1 MLYKMPPDMTKLL
14 MSMSTMTSIMFTQMK
29 HPLAMGMMLLM
40 QTTMVCIIS
49 GTMYSSFWFSYILFM
64 IMIGGMLVLFMYMTS
79 LASNEMFSPS
89 NKMMSITLMMMLPL
103 MFMMPNVIN
112 NKEMN
117 MHNSMMENDIL
128 TSTTVMYNQ
137 MMGTMTTL
145 LVLYM
150 LMTLI
155 VVVNI
160 INVSKG
166 PLRQM
171 N

>member
-1 MLYKMPPDMTKLL
+1 

-29 HPLAMGMMLLM
+29 HPLAMGLMLLM

-49 GTMYSSFWFSYILFM
+49 GTMYSSFWFSYILFL

-89 NKMMSITLMMMLPL
+89 NKMLSITLMMMLPL
-103 MFMMPNVIN
+103 MYMMPNVTN

>member
-1 MLYKMPPDMTKLL
+1 MTKLL
-14 MSMSTMTSIMFTQMK
+14 MSMSTMTSLMFTQMK
-29 HPLAMGMMLLM
+29 HPLAMGLMLLI
-40 QTTMVCIIS
+40 QTTMVCLIS
-49 GTMYSSFWFSYILFM
+49 GTMYKSFWFSYILFM

-89 NKMMSITLMMMLPL
+89 NKMMVITLMTLPAL
-103 MFMMPNVIN
+103 MYVMPTVTNS
-112 NKEMN
+112 KEMCS
-117 MHNSMMENDIL
+117 HDTMMEDEIM
-128 TSTTVMYNQ
+128 TTTTVMYNQ

-150 LMTLI
+150 LLTLI

-166 PLRQM
+166 PLRHTS
-171 N
+171 

>member
-1 MLYKMPPDMTKLL
+1 MTKML
-14 MSMSTMTSIMFTQMK
+14 MSLSTMTSLMFTQMK
-29 HPLAMGMMLLM
+29 HPMAMGLMLLI
-40 QTTMVCIIS
+40 QTTMVCLIS

-89 NKMMSITLMMMLPL
+89 NKMLVTTLMLLPIL
-103 MFMMPNVIN
+103 MHMMPTVTN

-117 MHNSMMENDIL
+117 THNTMTENEIL
-128 TSTTVMYNQ
+128 TTTTVMYNQ

-150 LMTLI
+150 LLTLI

-166 PLRQM
+166 PLRHTS
-171 N
+171 

>member
-1 MLYKMPPDMTKLL
+1 MTKLL
-14 MSMSTMTSIMFTQMK
+14 MSMSTMTSLMFTQMK
-29 HPLAMGMMLLM
+29 HPMAMGLMLLI
-40 QTTMVCIIS
+40 QTTMVCLIS

-89 NKMMSITLMMMLPL
+89 NKMFMATMTLLPIL
-103 MFMMPNVIN
+103 MYMMPTVTN

-117 MHNSMMENDIL
+117 THSTMMENEIL
-128 TSTTVMYNQ
+128 TTTTVMYNQ

-150 LMTLI
+150 LLTLI

-166 PLRQM
+166 PLRQTS
-171 N
+171 

>member
-1 MLYKMPPDMTKLL
+1 MTKLL
-14 MSMSTMTSIMFTQMK
+14 MSMSTMTSLMFTQMK
-29 HPLAMGMMLLM
+29 HPMAMGLMLLI
-40 QTTMVCIIS
+40 QTTMVCLIS

-89 NKMMSITLMMMLPL
+89 NKMLMTSLMLLPIL
-103 MFMMPNVIN
+103 MHMMPTVTN

-117 MHNSMMENDIL
+117 MHNTMMENEIL
-128 TSTTVMYNQ
+128 TTTTVMYNQ

-150 LMTLI
+150 LLTLI

-160 INVSKG
+160 INVSSG
-166 PLRQM
+166 PLRQTS
-171 N
+171 

>member
-1 MLYKMPPDMTKLL
+1 MTKLL
-14 MSMSTMTSIMFTQMK
+14 MSMSTMTSLMFTQMK
-29 HPLAMGMMLLM
+29 HPMAMGLMLLI
-40 QTTMVCIIS
+40 QTTMVCLIS

-89 NKMMSITLMMMLPL
+89 NKMLMATAMLLPIL
-103 MFMMPNVIN
+103 MYMMPTVTN

-117 MHNSMMENDIL
+117 THSTMMENEIL
-128 TSTTVMYNQ
+128 TTTTVMYNQ

-150 LMTLI
+150 LLTLI

-166 PLRQM
+166 PLRQTS
-171 N
+171 

>member
-1 MLYKMPPDMTKLL
+1 

-29 HPLAMGMMLLM
+29 HPLAMGLMLLM

-49 GTMYSSFWFSYILFM
+49 GTMYSSFWFSYILFL

-89 NKMMSITLMMMLPL
+89 NKMLSITLMMMLPL
-103 MFMMPNVIN
+103 MYLMPNVIN

>member
-1 MLYKMPPDMTKLL
+1 
-14 MSMSTMTSIMFTQMK
+14 MSMSTLTSLMFTQMK
-29 HPLAMGMMLLM
+29 HPLAMGLMLLL
-40 QTTMVCIIS
+40 QTTMVCLIS

-89 NKMMSITLMMMLPL
+89 NKMLMTMLMLTPML
-103 MFMMPNVIN
+103 TYMMPTVTN

-117 MHNSMMENDIL
+117 THECMMENEI
-128 TSTTVMYNQ
+128 TTTTTVMYNQ
-137 MMGTMTTL
+137 MMGIMTTL

-150 LMTLI
+150 LLTLI

-160 INVSKG
+160 INVSSG
-166 PLRQM
+166 PLRHTS
-171 N
+171 

>member
-1 MLYKMPPDMTKLL
+1 M
-14 MSMSTMTSIMFTQMK
+14 MSMSTLTSIMFTQMK
-29 HPLAMGMMLLM
+29 HPMAMGMMLLM
-40 QTTMVCIIS
+40 QTTMVCLIS
-49 GTMYSSFWFSYILFM
+49 GTMYKSFWFSYILFM

-89 NKMMSITLMMMLPL
+89 NKMMMLLPALPILMYIMETT
-103 MFMMPNVIN
+103 IN

-117 MHNSMMENDIL
+117 THETMEENETTI
-128 TSTTVMYNQ
+128 TTTVMYNQ

-166 PLRQM
+166 PLRHTS
-171 N
+171 

>member
-1 MLYKMPPDMTKLL
+1 MTKLL
-14 MSMSTMTSIMFTQMK
+14 MSMSTATSLMFTQMK
-29 HPLAMGMMLLM
+29 HPMAMGLMLLI
-40 QTTMVCIIS
+40 QTTMVCLIS

-89 NKMMSITLMMMLPL
+89 NKMLMATLMLLPAL
-103 MFMMPNVIN
+103 MYTMPTVTN

-117 MHNSMMENDIL
+117 EHNTMMENEIL
-128 TSTTVMYNQ
+128 TTTTVMYNQ

-150 LMTLI
+150 LLTLI

-160 INVSKG
+160 INVTKG
-166 PLRQM
+166 PLRHTS
-171 N
+171 

>member
-1 MLYKMPPDMTKLL
+1 MTKLL
-14 MSMSTMTSIMFTQMK
+14 MSMSTMTSLMFTQMK
-29 HPLAMGMMLLM
+29 HPMAMGLMLLI
-40 QTTMVCIIS
+40 QTTMVCLIS

-89 NKMMSITLMMMLPL
+89 NKMLMTTLMLLPIL
-103 MFMMPNVIN
+103 MYTMPTVTN

-117 MHNSMMENDIL
+117 VHSTMMENEIL
-128 TSTTVMYNQ
+128 TTTTVMYNQ

-150 LMTLI
+150 LLTLI

-166 PLRQM
+166 PLRQTS
-171 N
+171 

>member
-1 MLYKMPPDMTKLL
+1 MTKLL
-14 MSMSTMTSIMFTQMK
+14 MSMSTMTSLMFTQMK
-29 HPLAMGMMLLM
+29 HPLAMGLMLLI
-40 QTTMVCIIS
+40 QTTMVCLIS
-49 GTMYSSFWFSYILFM
+49 GTMYSSFWFSYILFL

-89 NKMMSITLMMMLPL
+89 NKMLMTTLALLPIL
-103 MFMMPNVIN
+103 MYIMPTVTN
-112 NKEMN
+112 NKEMKTY
-117 MHNSMMENDIL
+117 STMMENETL
-128 TSTTVMYNQ
+128 TTTTVMYNQ

-150 LMTLI
+150 LLTLI

-166 PLRQM
+166 PLRQTS
-171 N
+171 

>member
-1 MLYKMPPDMTKLL
+1 MTKLL
-14 MSMSTMTSIMFTQMK
+14 MSMSTMTSLMFTQMK
-29 HPLAMGMMLLM
+29 HPMAMGLMLLI
-40 QTTMVCIIS
+40 QTTMVCLIS

-89 NKMMSITLMMMLPL
+89 NKMLMTSSVLLPIL
-103 MFMMPNVIN
+103 MYMMPTVTN

-117 MHNSMMENDIL
+117 MHNTMMENEIL
-128 TSTTVMYNQ
+128 TTTTVMYNQ

-150 LMTLI
+150 LLTLI

-166 PLRQM
+166 PLRQTS
-171 N
+171 

>member
-1 MLYKMPPDMTKLL
+1 MTKML
-14 MSMSTMTSIMFTQMK
+14 MSMSTMTSLMFTQMK
-29 HPLAMGMMLLM
+29 HPMAMGLMLLI
-40 QTTMVCIIS
+40 QTTMVCLIS

-89 NKMMSITLMMMLPL
+89 NKMLTATLTLLPIL
-103 MFMMPNVIN
+103 MYMMPTVTN
-112 NKEMN
+112 NKEMCT
-117 MHNSMMENDIL
+117 HNTMMENEIL
-128 TSTTVMYNQ
+128 TTTTVMYNQ

-150 LMTLI
+150 LLTLI

-166 PLRQM
+166 PLRHAS
-171 N
+171 

>member
-1 MLYKMPPDMTKLL
+1 MKLL
-14 MSMSTMTSIMFTQMK
+14 MSMSTMTSLMFTQMK
-29 HPLAMGMMLLM
+29 HPMAMGLMLLM

-49 GTMYSSFWFSYILFM
+49 GTMYKSFWFSYILFM

-89 NKMMSITLMMMLPL
+89 NSMVTAMLTMTPILLYIMPTIT
-103 MFMMPNVIN
+103 N

-117 MHNSMMENDIL
+117 IHETMMENE
-128 TSTTVMYNQ
+128 TTTTTTVMYNQ

-150 LMTLI
+150 LLTLI

-160 INVSKG
+160 INVSSG
-166 PLRQM
+166 PLRHTS
-171 N
+171 

>member
-1 MLYKMPPDMTKLL
+1 
-14 MSMSTMTSIMFTQMK
+14 MSMSTATSLMFTQMK
-29 HPLAMGMMLLM
+29 HPMAMGLMLLM
-40 QTTMVCIIS
+40 QTTIVCIIS
-49 GTMYSSFWFSYILFM
+49 GTMYKSFWFSYILFM

-89 NKMMSITLMMMLPL
+89 NKMITAMMMV
-103 MFMMPNVIN
+103 MPILLYTMPTVTN

-117 MHNSMMENDIL
+117 MHEMMMENE
-128 TSTTVMYNQ
+128 TTTTTTVMYNQ

-150 LMTLI
+150 LLTLI

-166 PLRQM
+166 PLRHTS
-171 N
+171 

>member
-1 MLYKMPPDMTKLL
+1 MKLL
-14 MSMSTMTSIMFTQMK
+14 MATSTMTSLMFTQMK
-29 HPLAMGMMLLM
+29 HPLAMGLMLLV

-89 NKMMSITLMMMLPL
+89 NKMLMAMTTMMPITLYI
-103 MFMMPNVIN
+103 MPITTN

-117 MHNSMMENDIL
+117 MHETMMEDEI
-128 TSTTVMYNQ
+128 TTTTTVMYNQ
-137 MMGTMTTL
+137 MMGIMTTL

-150 LMTLI
+150 LLTLI

-166 PLRQM
+166 PLRHTS
-171 N
+171 

>member
-1 MLYKMPPDMTKLL
+1 MTKLL
-14 MSMSTMTSIMFTQMK
+14 MSMSTLTSLMFTQMK
-29 HPLAMGMMLLM
+29 HPLAMGLMLLL
-40 QTTMVCIIS
+40 QTTMICVIS

-89 NKMMSITLMMMLPL
+89 NKMIMTAALILPV
-103 MFMMPNVIN
+103 MTMIMPTTTN
-112 NKEMN
+112 NKDMN
-117 MHNSMMENDIL
+117 NYNMMMENEI
-128 TSTTVMYNQ
+128 TSTTTVMYNQ
-137 MMGTMTTL
+137 LMGIMTTL

-150 LMTLI
+150 LLTLI

-166 PLRQM
+166 PLRHTT
-171 N
+171 

>member
-1 MLYKMPPDMTKLL
+1 MNLL
-14 MSMSTMTSIMFTQMK
+14 MSLSTLTSMMFTQMK
-29 HPLAMGMMLLM
+29 HPMAMGMLLLI
-40 QTTMVCIIS
+40 QTTMVCLIS
-49 GTMYSSFWFSYILFM
+49 GTMYKSFWFSYILFM

-89 NKMMSITLMMMLPL
+89 NKMLMATLAMLPIL
-103 MFMMPNVIN
+103 MPMMTNSIN

-117 MHNSMMENDIL
+117 VHETMMENEI
-128 TSTTVMYNQ
+128 TTTTTVMYNQ

-160 INVSKG
+160 INVSSG
-166 PLRQM
+166 PLRHTS
-171 N
+171 

>member
-1 MLYKMPPDMTKLL
+1 
-14 MSMSTMTSIMFTQMK
+14 MSMSMMTSLMFTQMK
-29 HPLAMGMMLLM
+29 HTMAMGMMLLM
-40 QTTMVCIIS
+40 QTIMVCIIS

-89 NKMMSITLMMMLPL
+89 NKMLLITLLTLPVL
-103 MFMMPNVIN
+103 MHMMPTVTN

-117 MHNSMMENDIL
+117 PHDTMMENEIMM
-128 TSTTVMYNQ
+128 TTTVMYNQ
-137 MMGTMTTL
+137 MMGTMTIL
-145 LVLYM
+145 LVVYM

-166 PLRQM
+166 PLRHM

>member
-1 MLYKMPPDMTKLL
+1 
-14 MSMSTMTSIMFTQMK
+14 MSMSMMTSLMSTQMK
-29 HPLAMGMMLLM
+29 HPMAMGLMLLM
-40 QTTMVCIIS
+40 QTTMVCLIS

-89 NKMMSITLMMMLPL
+89 NKMLMMTVVLLPI
-103 MFMMPNVIN
+103 MMYTMPTVTN

-117 MHNSMMENDIL
+117 VYDKMMENEIM
-128 TSTTVMYNQ
+128 TTTTVMYNQ
-137 MMGTMTTL
+137 MMGIMTTL

-150 LMTLI
+150 LLTLI

-166 PLRQM
+166 PLRHTS
-171 N
+171 

>member
-1 MLYKMPPDMTKLL
+1 MTKLL
-14 MSMSTMTSIMFTQMK
+14 MSMSTMTSLMFTQMK
-29 HPLAMGMMLLM
+29 HPLAMGLMLLM
-40 QTTMVCIIS
+40 QTTMVCLIS

-89 NKMMSITLMMMLPL
+89 NKMMLITLTMLPIL
-103 MFMMPNVIN
+103 TYTMPTVTN

-117 MHNSMMENDIL
+117 SYDTMMENEI
-128 TSTTVMYNQ
+128 TTTTTVMYNQ

-166 PLRQM
+166 PLRQT